1 MNIFQVSFS
10 FPSQSFKTVLI
21 SAPYNKII
29 KYKGVLTMTD
39 NKFKKKISAIMLSAV
54 ITASTVSA
62 ALAEVK
68 AYVPYEND
76 SNISDEMEDEN
87 NNKYSS

>member
-1 MNIFQVSFS
+1 
-10 FPSQSFKTVLI
+10 
-21 SAPYNKII
+21 
-29 KYKGVLTMTD
+29 MTD
-39 NKFKKKISAIMLSAV
+39 NKFRKKVSTIMISAV

-76 SNISDEMEDEN
+76 PSVSDDMNDESAED
-87 NNKYSS
+87 